1 MSDFMESEFVQ
12 EGLDNIQRLQHEIYA
27 DIMEYD
33 DFDYED
39 KMNHLN
45 KMSEL
50 VNAQEIMYAR
60 MSLSD
65 DPSAVERK
73 EAIQNFVDLMGFG
86 HGTDVRAVFTELHQY
101 IDEMKKELDARS

>member
-50 VNAQEIMYAR
+50 VNAQ
-60 MSLSD
+60 
-65 DPSAVERK
+65 
-73 EAIQNFVDLMGFG
+73 
-86 HGTDVRAVFTELHQY
+86 
-101 IDEMKKELDARS
+101 

>member
-12 EGLDNIQRLQHEIYA
+12 EGLDKIERLQHEIYA
-27 DIMEYD
+27 DILKYD
-33 DFDYED
+33 DFDRED

-50 VNAQEIMYAR
+50 VETQEVMYAR

-65 DPSAVERK
+65 DP
-73 EAIQNFVDLMGFG
+73 EAIEKKESLQKLVHAMGFG
-86 HGTDVRAVFTELHQY
+86 YGADVRAVFTELRAS
-101 IDEMKKELDARS
+101 IRELKKELDDRS